1 MSKRLRALIV
11 DDSENDAALLA
22 LELRRGGY
30 DVTCERVETPATMN
44 SALAKQTWDLI
55 ISDYTMPHFSGLD
68 ALELLKNTGIDVPF
82 LMVSGSIGE
91 ETAVDVMKAG
101 AHDYLMKDNLR
112 RLVPSVDRE
121 LREAEVRRERRRIE
135 EENQRHWHRLRALHE
150 IDLAITSTLDLKAI
164 LDILLEKIDHLL
176 PPSVTTVKLID
187 KERGELKPVACRNL
201 NETQWKAVRRKELTR
216 LTQIVL
222 ENKIPLTVANV
233 QTDPRNNDP
242 TFAIKEGL
250 ISYLGI
256 PLIAKNETL
265 GVIAFYIKEFHWFS
279 DDEIEFLTTLA
290 GQASVA
296 INNSLLYEQSRQQA
310 VDLERSNKIKDE
322 FLGVISHEL
331 RTPVNVI
338 AGYADLVKEGSLGE
352 INSGQRTILNRIVTC
367 TADLLEMVNG
377 ILYATSLEAKAIR
390 AQCQPVDICDFLNEL
405 RSNYGASLD
414 KGLTLNW
421 EYPSDLPVLETD
433 GPKLRHIFQ
442 NLIGNAIKFTKQGT
456 VTISARHNSQ
466 NETVEFK
473 VSDTG
478 IGIAKELHRAIFEK
492 FRQADSSA
500 SRAYEGVG
508 LGLYIVKQ
516 FAELIGGTVNVE
528 SDVGSGSTFTITIP
542 VKVKAG
548 GSDSTTCEQENA
560 FEVNCL
566 LDR

>member
-11 DDSENDAALLA
+11 DDSENDAALVA

-30 DVTCERVETPATMN
+30 DVTCERVETPETMN

-68 ALELLKNTGIDVPF
+68 ALKSFKKTGIDLPF

-112 RLVPSVDRE
+112 RLIPSVDRE
-121 LREAEVRRERRRIE
+121 LREADVRRERRRIE

-164 LDILLEKIDHLL
+164 LDILLEKIDRLL

-187 KERGELKPVACRNL
+187 KETGELKPVACRNL

-296 INNSLLYEQSRQQA
+296 ISNSLLYERSRQQA
-310 VDLERSNKIKDE
+310 IDLERSNKIKDE

-352 INSGQRTILNRIVTC
+352 INSGQKTILNRIVTC

-405 RSNYGASLD
+405 RSNYGSSLD

-421 EYPSDLPVLETD
+421 EYPSDLPVLDTD

-466 NETVEFK
+466 NKTVEFK

-548 GSDSTTCEQENA
+548 GSDSTTCEQQNA

>member
-1 MSKRLRALIV
+1 MNKRLRALIV
-11 DDSENDAALLA
+11 DDSENDAALVA

-30 DVTCERVETPATMN
+30 DVTFERVETLETMN
-44 SALAKQTWDLI
+44 SALAKQTWDLV

-68 ALELLKNTGIDVPF
+68 ALKSFKKTGIDLPF

-112 RLVPSVDRE
+112 RLIPSVDRE
-121 LREAEVRRERRRIE
+121 LREADVRRERRRIE

-176 PPSVTTVKLID
+176 PSSVTTVKLID
-187 KERGELKPVACRNL
+187 KETGELKPVACRDL

-233 QTDPRNNDP
+233 QTDPRNNEP

-296 INNSLLYEQSRQQA
+296 INNSLLYERSRQQA
-310 VDLERSNKIKDE
+310 IDLERSNKIKDE

-352 INSGQRTILNRIVTC
+352 INSGQKTILNRIVTC

-405 RSNYGASLD
+405 RSNYGSSLD

-421 EYPSDLPVLETD
+421 EYPSDLPVLDTD

-466 NETVEFK
+466 NKTVEFK

-548 GSDSTTCEQENA
+548 GSDSTTCEQQNA

>member
-11 DDSENDAALLA
+11 DDSENDAALVA

-30 DVTCERVETPATMN
+30 DVTFERVETLETMN
-44 SALAKQTWDLI
+44 SALAKQTWDLV

-68 ALELLKNTGIDVPF
+68 ALKSFKKTGIDLPF

-91 ETAVDVMKAG
+91 ETAVGVMKAG

-135 EENQRHWHRLRALHE
+135 EENQRHWHRLRVLHE

-187 KERGELKPVACRNL
+187 KETGELKPVACRNL

-405 RSNYGASLD
+405 RSNYGSSLD

-456 VTISARHNSQ
+456 VTISARHNSE
-466 NETVEFK
+466 NRTVEFK

-548 GSDSTTCEQENA
+548 GSDSTTCEQQNA

>member
-367 TADLLEMVNG
+367 TTDLLEMVNG

-466 NETVEFK
+466 NKTVEFK

>member
-405 RSNYGASLD
+405 RSNYGSSLD
-414 KGLTLNW
+414 KRLTLNW

-466 NETVEFK
+466 NKTVEFK

>member
-1 MSKRLRALIV
+1 
-11 DDSENDAALLA
+11 
-22 LELRRGGY
+22 
-30 DVTCERVETPATMN
+30 
-44 SALAKQTWDLI
+44 
-55 ISDYTMPHFSGLD
+55 MPHFSGLD
-68 ALELLKNTGIDVPF
+68 ALKSFKKTGIDLPF

-91 ETAVDVMKAG
+91 ETAVGVMKAG

-176 PPSVTTVKLID
+176 PSSVTTVKLID
-187 KERGELKPVACRNL
+187 KETGELKPVACRNL

-405 RSNYGASLD
+405 RSNYGSSLD

-421 EYPSDLPVLETD
+421 EYPSDLPVLDTD

-466 NETVEFK
+466 NKTVEFK

>member
-11 DDSENDAALLA
+11 DDAENDAALVA

-30 DVTCERVETPATMN
+30 DVTFERVETLETMN
-44 SALAKQTWDLI
+44 SALAKQTWDLV

-68 ALELLKNTGIDVPF
+68 ALKSFKKTGIDLPF

-176 PPSVTTVKLID
+176 PSSITTVKLID
-187 KERGELKPVACRNL
+187 KETGELKPVACRNL

-338 AGYADLVKEGSLGE
+338 AGYADLIKEGSLGE
-352 INSGQRTILNRIVTC
+352 INSGQKTILNRIVTC

-390 AQCQPVDICDFLNEL
+390 AQCQPVDICDLLNEL
-405 RSNYGASLD
+405 RSNYGSPLD

-466 NETVEFK
+466 NKTVEFK

-528 SDVGSGSTFTITIP
+528 SDVSSGSTFTITIP

-548 GSDSTTCEQENA
+548 GSDSTTCAQENA

-566 LDR
+566 FDR

>member
-11 DDSENDAALLA
+11 DDSENDAALVA

-30 DVTCERVETPATMN
+30 DVTFERVETLETMN
-44 SALAKQTWDLI
+44 SALAKQTWDLV

-68 ALELLKNTGIDVPF
+68 ALKSFKKTGIDLPF

-112 RLVPSVDRE
+112 RLIPSVDRE
-121 LREAEVRRERRRIE
+121 LREADVRRERRRIE

-176 PPSVTTVKLID
+176 PSSVTTVKLID
-187 KERGELKPVACRNL
+187 KETGELKPVACRDL

-233 QTDPRNNDP
+233 QTDPRNNEP

-296 INNSLLYEQSRQQA
+296 INNSLLYERSRQQA
-310 VDLERSNKIKDE
+310 IDLERSNKIKDE

-405 RSNYGASLD
+405 RSNYGSSLD

-466 NETVEFK
+466 NKTVEFK

>member
-11 DDSENDAALLA
+11 DDSENDAALVA

-30 DVTCERVETPATMN
+30 DVTFERVETLETMN
-44 SALAKQTWDLI
+44 SALAKQTWDLV

-68 ALELLKNTGIDVPF
+68 ALKSFKKTGIDLPF

-91 ETAVDVMKAG
+91 ETAVGVMKAG

-121 LREAEVRRERRRIE
+121 LREAEVRSERRRIE
-135 EENQRHWHRLRALHE
+135 EENQRHWHRLRVLHE

-187 KERGELKPVACRNL
+187 KETGELKPVACRNL
-201 NETQWKAVRRKELTR
+201 NETQWKAARRKELTR

-405 RSNYGASLD
+405 RSNYGSSLD

-456 VTISARHNSQ
+456 VTISARHNSE
-466 NETVEFK
+466 NKTVEFK

-548 GSDSTTCEQENA
+548 GSDSTTCEQQNA